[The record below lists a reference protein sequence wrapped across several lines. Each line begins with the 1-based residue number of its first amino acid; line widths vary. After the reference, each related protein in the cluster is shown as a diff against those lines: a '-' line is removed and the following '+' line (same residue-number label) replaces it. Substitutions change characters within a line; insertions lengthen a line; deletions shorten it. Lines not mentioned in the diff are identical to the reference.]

1 VGWTVGGGLEW
12 MVAPHWS
19 LKGEYLLYD
28 LGNVTLNSEFS
39 VLEASGFRDVN
50 VNIQSMAHYRGN
62 IARIGVN
69 YKIGD

>member
-1 VGWTVGGGLEW
+1 

-28 LGNVTLNSEFS
+28 LGNVTLNSAFS
-39 VLEASGFRDVN
+39 VIESNGARDIT